1 MFMNTGVLA
10 SLAILVIGAAL
21 WGSHLYM
28 NELAPNGIS
37 RSSAIQ
43 ICRATAD
50 LGHTIQPDSPCARLL
65 GN

>member
-1 MFMNTGVLA
+1 MFTNTGFLT
-10 SLAILVIGAAL
+10 SLALLVLGAAL

-37 RSSAIQ
+37 RSSSIK
-43 ICRATAD
+43 ICQATAD